1 MATLQFS
8 YEGARIVGKKFIKR
22 PETKCSVV
30 RGTMAD
36 AQHFCLRWNNY
47 QSSITSA
54 FENLR
59 DDEDFV
65 DVTLACDGRS
75 LKAHRVVLSACS
87 PYFRELLKSTPCK
100 HPVIVLQDVSFA
112 DLHALVEFIYHGEV
126 NVHQRNLSSFLKT
139 AEVLRVSGLTQ
150 QAEDKEED
158 LSSQGQSGRGNGQ
171 NAGYTAAK
179 LEDSLFPSPPSPPL
193 TTASGAIVNQ
203 RRPTMSSSASR
214 RERRNSAAE
223 HSDSSESPSKK
234 VRPASQM
241 VETINNN
248 HSPEPVA
255 RPSSPQLSPQPL
267 SVARSRG
274 GEGKTRT
281 GGPPG
286 GQQQRLIGSNGSWRR
301 RSQPPV
307 LVSSYLTAAESKLF
321 ASSAGSFNFS
331 MAALAADASNLSG
344 LGGQGLN
351 TNSDG
356 TPGTSQAP
364 SLVAEL
370 PGRGWGTP
378 YCPLCRK
385 SFTRAWSLQR
395 HMADTHFYVPQSFEC
410 DVCGRSYRSR
420 NSLVSH
426 RSQYHARESLPPTYA
441 LKCKLVCVQVDNSQD
456 LFKKQKCY
464 GSPENLFMRNG
475 ARAGRGWWG
484 GEGSGRPSKG
494 SLQCPHCDKRLLNRD
509 TLSRHVL
516 HMHQEPLYAA
526 RCTVCNREYR
536 TRNSLMV
543 HMSRYHRR
551 GPPPA
556 HS

>member
-1 MATLQFS
+1 MKLCDVHMFS
-8 YEGARIVGKKFIKR
+8 VLMKLCDVHMFSVMMKLCVVHMFSVLMKLCVVRR
-22 PETKCSVV
+22 CSVV

-75 LKAHRVVLSACS
+75 LKAHQATVSTCGKMLAGLLMFMHPV
-87 PYFRELLKSTPCK
+87 FRQSTPCK

-150 QAEDKEED
+150 QAEDKEEVRPSKMHDKATGQSD

-171 NAGYTAAK
+171 NTGYTAAK

-203 RRPTMSSSASR
+203 RRPNMSSSASR

-255 RPSSPQLSPQPL
+255 RPSSPQLSP
-267 SVARSRG
+267 SRSSSPTP
-274 GEGKTRT
+274 GEGRVKPEPADLLGDNSSDSLEATDL
-281 GGPPG
+281 GGSGRNHPSSLDQDDHDSI
-286 GQQQRLIGSNGSWRR
+286 QQ
-301 RSQPPV
+301 
-307 LVSSYLTAAESKLF
+307 VSSYLTAAESKLF

-356 TPGTSQAP
+356 TPGTSQELLATDP
-364 SLVAEL
+364 KVQGSIPGASIYFREAAGLVKLSLLKNVDMAIE
-370 PGRGWGTP
+370 PRGL
-378 YCPLCRK
+378 Y
-385 SFTRAWSLQR
+385 
-395 HMADTHFYVPQSFEC
+395 
-410 DVCGRSYRSR
+410 
-420 NSLVSH
+420 
-426 RSQYHARESLPPTYA
+426 
-441 LKCKLVCVQVDNSQD
+441 LVCRCSTTDH
-456 LFKKQKCY
+456 L
-464 GSPENLFMRNG
+464 
-475 ARAGRGWWG
+475 
-484 GEGSGRPSKG
+484 
-494 SLQCPHCDKRLLNRD
+494 
-509 TLSRHVL
+509 VL
-516 HMHQEPLYAA
+516 REAESVMD
-526 RCTVCNREYR
+526 VCNRQ
-536 TRNSLMV
+536 LQ
-543 HMSRYHRR
+543 MSTH
-551 GPPPA
+551 
-556 HS
+556 

>member
-1 MATLQFS
+1 MLVFLLTCMHPVF
-8 YEGARIVGKKFIKR
+8 
-22 PETKCSVV
+22 P
-30 RGTMAD
+30 
-36 AQHFCLRWNNY
+36 
-47 QSSITSA
+47 QSTP
-54 FENLR
+54 
-59 DDEDFV
+59 
-65 DVTLACDGRS
+65 C
-75 LKAHRVVLSACS
+75 KVLSTGEMLV
-87 PYFRELLKSTPCK
+87 FLLTCMYPVFPQSTPCK

-171 NAGYTAAK
+171 NTGYTAAK

-255 RPSSPQLSPQPL
+255 RPSSPQLSP
-267 SVARSRG
+267 SRSPSPTP
-274 GEGKTRT
+274 GEGRVKPEPADLLGDNSSDSLEATDL
-281 GGPPG
+281 GGG
-286 GQQQRLIGSNGSWRR
+286 GRNHPSSLDQDDHDSIQQ
-301 RSQPPV
+301 
-307 LVSSYLTAAESKLF
+307 VSSYLTAAESKLF

-426 RSQYHARESLPPTYA
+426 RSQYHARVPVA
-441 LKCKLVCVQVDNSQD
+441 V
-456 LFKKQKCY
+456 
-464 GSPENLFMRNG
+464 
-475 ARAGRGWWG
+475 
-484 GEGSGRPSKG
+484 
-494 SLQCPHCDKRLLNRD
+494 RD
-509 TLSRHVL
+509 TV
-516 HMHQEPLYAA
+516 
-526 RCTVCNREYR
+526 
-536 TRNSLMV
+536 
-543 HMSRYHRR
+543 
-551 GPPPA
+551 
-556 HS
+556 

>member
-1 MATLQFS
+1 
-8 YEGARIVGKKFIKR
+8 
-22 PETKCSVV
+22 
-30 RGTMAD
+30 MAD

-171 NAGYTAAK
+171 NTGYTAAK

-241 VETINNN
+241 VETVNNN

-255 RPSSPQLSPQPL
+255 RPSSPQRSP
-267 SVARSRG
+267 SRSPSPAP
-274 GEGKTRT
+274 GEGRVKPEPADLLGDNSSDSLEATDL
-281 GGPPG
+281 GGG
-286 GQQQRLIGSNGSWRR
+286 GGRNHPSSLDQDDHDSIQQ
-301 RSQPPV
+301 
-307 LVSSYLTAAESKLF
+307 VSSYLTAAESKLF

-356 TPGTSQAP
+356 TPGTSQ
-364 SLVAEL
+364 
-370 PGRGWGTP
+370 G
-378 YCPLCRK
+378 
-385 SFTRAWSLQR
+385 
-395 HMADTHFYVPQSFEC
+395 
-410 DVCGRSYRSR
+410 
-420 NSLVSH
+420 
-426 RSQYHARESLPPTYA
+426 
-441 LKCKLVCVQVDNSQD
+441 
-456 LFKKQKCY
+456 KK
-464 GSPENLFMRNG
+464 
-475 ARAGRGWWG
+475 
-484 GEGSGRPSKG
+484 
-494 SLQCPHCDKRLLNRD
+494 
-509 TLSRHVL
+509 
-516 HMHQEPLYAA
+516 
-526 RCTVCNREYR
+526 
-536 TRNSLMV
+536 
-543 HMSRYHRR
+543 
-551 GPPPA
+551 
-556 HS
+556 